1 MMTESL
7 NSGKLRMVGVGAG
20 GHCRVLLDICYQ
32 RAAYDVVALT
42 DHDEALHGQCWEGID
57 VVGSDA
63 ELPRLFAEG
72 ITNAFVGVGSVGD
85 HSLRKNLYE
94 FLVQEGFQMPALVHP
109 ATTIARNVDL
119 ASGVQVMAGAVI
131 NPNVRIAC
139 NTIINTA
146 AVIEHDCV
154 IAHHVHIS
162 PRVVLGGG
170 VKIAE
175 GAHIGIGATIREGIQ
190 IGKGSTVAAGAV
202 VIKDVDAND
211 VVMGLPAK
219 SKLQ

>member
-1 MMTESL
+1 MMIEPL
-7 NSGKLRMVGVGAG
+7 NSKKLKMVGVGAG

-32 RAAYDVVALT
+32 RGAYDVVALT
-42 DHDEALHGQCWEGID
+42 DHNETLHGQCWEGID

-85 HSLRKNLYE
+85 QSLRKKLYDS
-94 FLVQEGFQMPALVHP
+94 LGQQGFQMPALIHP
-109 ATTIARNVDL
+109 ATTIARNVDF
-119 ASGVQVMAGAVI
+119 ANGVQVMAGAVI
-131 NPNVRIAC
+131 NPNVKIAC
-139 NTIINTA
+139 NAIINTA

-154 IAHHVHIS
+154 ISNHVHIS
-162 PRVVLGGG
+162 PRAVLGGG
-170 VKIAE
+170 VKIGE

-202 VIKDVDAND
+202 VIKDVEAND
-211 VVMGLPAK
+211 VVMGVPAK
-219 SKLQ
+219 SKL